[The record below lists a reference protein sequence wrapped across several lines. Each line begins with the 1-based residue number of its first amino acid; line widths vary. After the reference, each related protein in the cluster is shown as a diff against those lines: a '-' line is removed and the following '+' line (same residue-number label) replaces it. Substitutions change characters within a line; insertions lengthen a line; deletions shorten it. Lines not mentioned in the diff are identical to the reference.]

1 MHLLQVLFKR
11 HLRNLDLTL
20 NTKHL
25 WVWIL
30 HIPVY
35 LYVAF
40 MYFYDRSLGERG
52 DPDPRRKV
60 WVALDLMLT
69 VGILFYYSINI
80 YAEQKKVEGELY
92 DDNYKPPLF

>member
-11 HLRNLDLTL
+11 HLRESDLTL
-20 NTKHL
+20 NTRHL

-40 MYFYDRSLGERG
+40 MYFYDKRLGDRG

-69 VGILFYYSINI
+69 AGIGFYYSINI
-80 YAEQKKVEGELY
+80 YVDSNKVEDQINDY
-92 DDNYKPPLF
+92 NYEMPLF